1 MEMFLHA
8 AGIKMR
14 QIPAVGGGPAM
25 MMVLGN
31 NADMWASVTS
41 IAAPHVGSSKV
52 RVLAS
57 WGQGKHP
64 TFPDA
69 PTLKDSGY
77 DVEFYVWSGVFVQ
90 KGVPAE
96 TQKIIRDAIRA
107 SINSEEFKSAMRN
120 LQIPVDYRDAP
131 EFKAFLERDAAA
143 IREAIRRMGKIEDT
157 K

>member
-1 MEMFLHA
+1 
-8 AGIKMR
+8 
-14 QIPAVGGGPAM
+14 
-25 MMVLGN
+25 
-31 NADMWASVTS
+31 
-41 IAAPHVGSSKV
+41 V

-64 TFPDA
+64 AFPDA

-77 DVEFYVWSGVFVQ
+77 DVEFYVWSGVFVP

>member
-1 MEMFLHA
+1 MFLHA

-41 IAAPHVGSSKV
+41 IAAPHVASSKV

-64 TFPDA
+64 AFPDA